1 MSSHEHH
8 ALRGRIRRV
17 LLAGSMSVALVAV
30 AGPASAA
37 NTPYGTNLVKNPGAQ
52 SGNASSSGNGVVSI
66 PRWDTFANMTVVKY
80 GTSGFP
86 GISKGNAISGGT
98 KFFSAGRLDTGLGQC
113 GQAEQVIILTGRGS
127 LIDSGKIRV
136 SLYGKVAA
144 SGPAVAHLDLLLRDA
159 SNHGSTNI
167 QKQVQGS
174 GNTFRSVAASRIL
187 PKGTRRLR
195 VKLWADGVDSGYC
208 KAYFDN
214 IRVIITKV
222 G

>member
-80 GTSGFP
+80 GTSGL
-86 GISKGNAISGGT
+86 
-98 KFFSAGRLDTGLGQC
+98 RLSP
-113 GQAEQVIILTGRGS
+113 IP
-127 LIDSGKIRV
+127 IR
-136 SLYGKVAA
+136 
-144 SGPAVAHLDLLLRDA
+144 
-159 SNHGSTNI
+159 
-167 QKQVQGS
+167 
-174 GNTFRSVAASRIL
+174 
-187 PKGTRRLR
+187 
-195 VKLWADGVDSGYC
+195 
-208 KAYFDN
+208 
-214 IRVIITKV
+214 
-222 G
+222 